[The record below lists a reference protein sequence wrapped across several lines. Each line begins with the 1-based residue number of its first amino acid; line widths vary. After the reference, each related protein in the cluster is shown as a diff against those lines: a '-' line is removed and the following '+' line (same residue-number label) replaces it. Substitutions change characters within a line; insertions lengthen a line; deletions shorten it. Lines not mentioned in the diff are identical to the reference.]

1 MFEPHKDEKDFWDDL
16 YFDGSWTSKDD
27 LFLYDMA
34 VREEMLKQHPIGE
47 SYITNAD
54 RELQQFFRI
63 MEENGVNVIE
73 LRRKMNMSE
82 EKLKQDDIKKTRKD
96 NKRIEAALIQRITKL
111 NGDPKFK
118 KLVAKAEKA
127 INNDLENY

>member
-1 MFEPHKDEKDFWDDL
+1 
-16 YFDGSWTSKDD
+16 
-27 LFLYDMA
+27 MA
-34 VREEMLKQHPIGE
+34 IREETLKQHPIGE
-47 SYITNAD
+47 SYLTYAD
-54 RELQQFFRI
+54 RELQQFFRT

-73 LRRKMNMSE
+73 LRRRMNMSDD
-82 EKLKQDDIKKTRKD
+82 KLKQDENKKSRKE
-96 NKRIEAALIQRITKL
+96 NKKIEAALIQRITKL